1 MYQSYFTE
9 YPQNTP
15 PHSVRGT
22 TYSTKERNP
31 PRKSP
36 PRANSYKSIS
46 NSETHTKNVF
56 VFISFFFCIRSN
68 PNRHYAPQRASKTPQ
83 AVSPTKNQTL
93 EVVDDPH
100 HDRIAGYVVTA
111 ATAVRRGVQRVVPL
125 APSPGTPQAANH
137 APDSA
142 HRRHGPAEDPL
153 QHAGPGCAANRGLL
167 LLPVIDYLSQGARR
181 PARCGLAISYY
192 T

>member
-1 MYQSYFTE
+1 M
-9 YPQNTP
+9 
-15 PHSVRGT
+15 
-22 TYSTKERNP
+22 
-31 PRKSP
+31 
-36 PRANSYKSIS
+36 
-46 NSETHTKNVF
+46 
-56 VFISFFFCIRSN
+56 
-68 PNRHYAPQRASKTPQ
+68 
-83 AVSPTKNQTL
+83 
-93 EVVDDPH
+93 VDDPH
-100 HDRIAGYVVTA
+100 HDRIAGYVVTP

-167 LLPVIDYLSQGARR
+167 LLPVIDYLSRGARR

-192 T
+192 MYVHIFMNYQHVCCRSKPAGGTTPKVDHRRTVANEIEIAANGAL